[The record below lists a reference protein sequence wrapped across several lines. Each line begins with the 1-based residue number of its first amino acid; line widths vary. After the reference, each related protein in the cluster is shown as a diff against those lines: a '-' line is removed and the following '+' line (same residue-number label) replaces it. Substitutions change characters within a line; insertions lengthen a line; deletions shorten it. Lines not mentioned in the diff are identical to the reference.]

1 MATRLEIYNLALF
14 ELGEALLAS
23 LSENREPRRALD
35 AVWQNG
41 VETCLQAGAWNH
53 ASRTVRIDA
62 DPSLATVFGWSY
74 VFAHPDDWLRT
85 VGVSE
90 DEYLD
95 YPLDRY
101 LDEGGRFMADVDP
114 IYLRY
119 VSNDAAYGFDTS
131 LWPANFTAYV
141 SAYLAS
147 LIAPRIRESKQA
159 DMVKLSRLRFSK
171 AAATDAVGQPTTQ
184 KPVGRFV
191 RARSGGVS
199 GNGERGIR
207 SRLIG

>member
-1 MATRLEIYNLALF
+1 MATKLEVYNLALF
-14 ELGEALLAS
+14 ELGESRLAS
-23 LSENREPRRALD
+23 LAENREPRRVLD
-35 AVWQNG
+35 DVWQNA
-41 VETCLQAGAWNH
+41 VETCLQAASWNF

-62 DPSLATVFGWSY
+62 DPTIETTFGWAY

-101 LDEGGRFMADVDP
+101 LDEGGRFLADVDP

-119 VSNDAAYGFDTS
+119 VSNDAAYGFDLS

-141 SAYLAS
+141 AAYVAS
-147 LIAPRIRESKQA
+147 RIATRVRESKMD

-171 AAATDAVGQPTTQ
+171 AAATDSLGQPTTI

-191 RARSGGVS
+191 RAMHGTSS
-199 GNGERGIR
+199 GNGERGVR